1 MKKKVLGRGLGALM
15 GDDAVSSSDAPYMHC
30 AIGKISANKDQPRK
44 SFKEAPLKEL
54 AASIKEKG
62 IIEPLIVRRV
72 GSGFELIAGERRLRA
87 SKLAGL
93 KEVPIVIMDA
103 TDRES
108 LELAII
114 ENVQREDLNPLEEA
128 EAYGNLNELGLS
140 QEEIAKC
147 VGKERA
153 TVANYMRLLKL
164 PIEVKQ
170 VLTDGG
176 ITMGHARAILS
187 LSGAAKQRELLRK
200 IVKKGLSV
208 RATELIA
215 SLDLD
220 ESGGKSKS
228 ASGGVKTSPRGNSN
242 FEAIESDLRDIFSTK
257 VLIKERSGK
266 GRVEIEFYSSEERER
281 IVDLLKSI

>member
-1 MKKKVLGRGLGALM
+1 MKKKVLGRGIGALM
-15 GDDAVSSSDAPYMHC
+15 GDDATSSSDTPYMHC
-30 AIGKISANKDQPRK
+30 AIGKVQPNKNQPRK
-44 SFKEAPLKEL
+44 SFKEAALKEL

-93 KEVPIVIMDA
+93 SEVPIVIIDA

-108 LELAII
+108 FELAII

-128 EAYGNLNELGLS
+128 EAYGSLQTFGLS
-140 QEEIAKC
+140 QEEISKR

-153 TVANYMRLLKL
+153 TVANYLRLLKL
-164 PIEVKQ
+164 PPEVKK
-170 VLTDGG
+170 VLVDGD
-176 ITMGHARAILS
+176 IAMGHARAILS
-187 LSGAAKQRELLRK
+187 LDGHARQRELCRK

-208 RATELIA
+208 REAELLASKDLTE
-215 SLDLD
+215 
-220 ESGGKSKS
+220 GKSKS
-228 ASGGVKTSPRGNSN
+228 ITGKVRSPARGKLN
-242 FEAIESDLRDIFSTK
+242 FDAIEEDLREIFSTK
-257 VLIKERSGK
+257 VLIKERAGK
-266 GRVEIEFYSSEERER
+266 GRVEIEFYSPEERER

>member
-140 QEEIAKC
+140 QEEIARC

-170 VLTDGG
+170 VLIDGG

-220 ESGGKSKS
+220 ESGGKSKP
-228 ASGGVKTSPRGNSN
+228 ASGSGKTSPRGSSN